1 MFDKLRTFP
10 ELGIKCRAYIL
21 SQILNQ
27 KGRKLSAIN
36 HFQTYAQ
43 RENHVTNN
51 TMLMLKHVYR
61 TSPRLLEDV
70 LQSLLDED
78 EVEIGPRFEQQV
90 GEAYSI
96 PDAVL
101 SQKPLHI
108 YVEAKHGDGLYDD
121 QLERHMRSIAERGHP
136 ENSAFLIGLTNNST
150 NDDDDERWKQ
160 QALEQ
165 GITFAAT
172 TYRELLEALDTACS
186 NNPDLREIL
195 DDYQAFIGG
204 ENLLPDQHRKMVAML
219 CGQSWRENIEH
230 GVYFEPAHR
239 NPKWTRAHFLGVYR
253 QKKISHVGRVVAAAI
268 CRKEGDNLIVEAEEF
283 GTLNPEYRSRVKDII
298 QAAEAYFKGFAADA
312 HRYYLVER
320 FEEANIRK
328 ASSGGMMGH
337 RYFDIVELAG
347 IDSLDESAS
356 SLDVAEKLSGATY
369 R

>member
-1 MFDKLRTFP
+1 M
-10 ELGIKCRAYIL
+10 
-21 SQILNQ
+21 
-27 KGRKLSAIN
+27 SAIN
-36 HFQTYAQ
+36 HFQTYSQ

-61 TSPRLLEDV
+61 ISPRLVEDV

-108 YVEAKHGDGLYDD
+108 YVEAKRGDGLYDD
-121 QLERHMRSIAERGHP
+121 QLGRHMRSISERGHP
-136 ENSAFLIGLTNNST
+136 ESSAFLIGITNNST
-150 NDDDDERWKQ
+150 NVDDDERWKQ
-160 QALEQ
+160 RALEH

-186 NNPDLREIL
+186 DNPDLREIL

-268 CRKEGDNLIVEAEEF
+268 CRKEDDNLIVEVEEF
-283 GTLNPEYRSRVKDII
+283 GALSTEHTSRIQNII
-298 QAAEAYFKGFAADA
+298 RTAETYFKGFAADA
-312 HRYYLVER
+312 HRYYLVDR
-320 FEEANIRK
+320 FEETDVRK
-328 ASSGGMMGH
+328 ASPGGMMGH
-337 RYFDIVELAG
+337 RYFDIAELAG
-347 IDSLDESAS
+347 LEDVEQNAS
-356 SLDVAEKLSGATY
+356 SADVASKLAGTKY
-369 R
+369 E